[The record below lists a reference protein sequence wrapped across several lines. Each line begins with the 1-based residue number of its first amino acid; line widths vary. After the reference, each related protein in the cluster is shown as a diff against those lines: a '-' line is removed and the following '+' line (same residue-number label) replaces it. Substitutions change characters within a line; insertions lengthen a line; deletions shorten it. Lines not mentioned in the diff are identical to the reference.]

1 MIGRDCGSCTLCCK
15 VLGIAALDKPKG
27 RWCQRCAP
35 GQGCAAYEDRPAECR
50 TFNCLW
56 LQRDTLGPEWRP
68 DRAKF
73 VMCSTPDNAT
83 LLIQVDPGAPDA
95 WRRAP
100 YHATLRQW
108 SQAASAARRQ
118 IVVMVGERA
127 TIVLPDR
134 DVALGVVAE
143 GDRIVCRI
151 VTDDGRTRIEPRI
164 DRAGSGDPDKIVTD

>member
-1 MIGRDCGSCTLCCK
+1 MIGRDCGGCTLCCK

-27 RWCQRCAP
+27 RWCPHCAP
-35 GQGCAAYEDRPAECR
+35 GKGCGAYEARPDECR

-56 LQRDTLGPEWRP
+56 LQRENLGPEWRP

-73 VMCSTPDNAT
+73 VMCPTTDGST

-100 YHATLRQW
+100 YHARLRDW
-108 SQAASAARRQ
+108 SRAASETRRQ
-118 IVVMVGERA
+118 IVVMNGDRA

-134 DVALGVVAE
+134 DVALGVVGE
-143 GDRIVCRI
+143 GDRIVSRL
-151 VTDDGRTRIEPRI
+151 VSEGDRTRIEPRVE
-164 DRAGSGDPDKIVTD
+164 RAAG